1 MKNIVNERC
10 VYRLYT
16 LYILYGKIVHTY
28 QIVINSKYKCFWS
41 INSFYFIFL
50 GIGYSKNNNNSQK
63 NNNKNKKKRNNM
75 CKYHKGVTR
84 PMQVS

>member
-10 VYRLYT
+10 VYT

-41 INSFYFIFL
+41 INSFHFIFL
-50 GIGYSKNNNNSQK
+50 EIGYSK

-75 CKYHKGVTR
+75 CKYHKEVTR
-84 PMQVS
+84 PMRGS